1 MAVSVKTHE
10 VPNMLNAIRSFK
22 SANKSLRGRS
32 KSKIL
37 LEHIEAFFY
46 MISEE
51 HVEMR
56 KAQMDLDFGQA
67 KAHRTF
73 KHLEL
78 LGWVKIKV
86 SPHDARQR
94 DVFLTAGAKSFHLYL
109 KSGVHFKVKHRE
121 DQE

>member
-1 MAVSVKTHE
+1 MGVSVKTHE

-22 SANKSLRGRS
+22 SANESLRGRS

-46 MISEE
+46 MISKER
-51 HVEMR
+51 VEMR
-56 KAQMDLDFGQA
+56 QAQMDLDFGQA

-86 SPHDARQR
+86 SPNDARQR

-121 DQE
+121 EME

>member
-1 MAVSVKTHE
+1 MAVSIKTHE

-22 SANKSLRGRS
+22 SANKLLRGRS

-56 KAQMDLDFGQA
+56 QAQMDLDFGQA

-73 KHLEL
+73 KHLER
-78 LGWVKIKV
+78 LGWVIIKV

-94 DVFLTAGAKSFHLYL
+94 DVFLTSGAKSFHLYL